1 MKKNQKSVRLN
12 IGTAD
17 NTNAN
22 ELRSAAD
29 RLWDKAVTPTRN
41 SALKAALQAA
51 QGAKLAELAA
61 SNTAAARDAIWG
73 ILKGN
78 IPSGFNRY
86 AVKGGNRYFIPMG
99 GERNQFKQNAAWDIY
114 AGRLFERL
122 SRKLGLGANNTDRAA
137 QVARDVFFEHVK
149 PEFRA

>member
-1 MKKNQKSVRLN
+1 MTKNKSIRMS
-12 IGTAD
+12 IGNAD
-17 NTNAN
+17 AVNAQ
-22 ELRSAAD
+22 ELRSSAD

-51 QGAKLAELAA
+51 QSAKLAELAA
-61 SNTAAARDAIWG
+61 SNSAAARDAIWE

-99 GERNQFKQNAAWDIY
+99 GERNAFKQNAAWETF

-122 SRKLGLGANNTDRAA
+122 ARKLGLGANNADRAA